1 MVDKEQ
7 SSVEEPEQ
15 MSGFISIVVGER
27 GEEAAKV
34 GVGGYAL
41 SWDKKLIHA
50 HGSIEGKGH
59 SWKIF
64 DISFLDGSW
73 GVLSDEIHQFVNT
86 HWRPFLYYIIQFHMN
101 QFKYCDAYRSE
112 KYDDFLIEYFY
123 GEEIR
128 LIYNVFFVI
137 LKMN

>member
-1 MVDKEQ
+1 
-7 SSVEEPEQ
+7 
-15 MSGFISIVVGER
+15 
-27 GEEAAKV
+27 
-34 GVGGYAL
+34 
-41 SWDKKLIHA
+41 
-50 HGSIEGKGH
+50 
-59 SWKIF
+59 
-64 DISFLDGSW
+64 
-73 GVLSDEIHQFVNT
+73 
-86 HWRPFLYYIIQFHMN
+86 MN